1 MIRIALPL
9 ITLAATAGCYDE
21 RPEPAPPVLA
31 GACKS
36 EGLDSLVGK
45 TRSPETEAEAGRL
58 SGAKT
63 FRWISPGMAVTMD
76 YRTDRLNLDLDAR
89 GRITRAHCG

>member
-9 ITLAATAGCYDE
+9 IVLAAAGCQEE
-21 RPEPAPPVLA
+21 RPEPAPPALA
-31 GACKS
+31 GSCKS
-36 EGLDSLVGK
+36 EGLDSLIGK
-45 TRSPETEAEAGRL
+45 TRSAETEAEAKRL

-76 YRTDRLNLDLDAR
+76 YRTDRLNLDLDAQ
-89 GRITRAHCG
+89 GRITRVHCG